1 MHQKAIPFKR
11 GNTIELSMWFG
22 IAPGSGIDSLIGV
35 KPVCR
40 LRPRHAREAVA
51 EFEVHTRPENRLL
64 LTLAAIVNEETRSHR
79 SRPAKKASNA
89 DKRRQRALKPHKAEK
104 AAPNGPAAKKA
115 PARPVIGSVDTK
127 WAGRLTKAEFKK
139 LQAQHGSLAAM
150 ARHFGISQ
158 GTVQATKTK
167 LGL

>member
-64 LTLAAIVNEETRSHR
+64 LTLG
-79 SRPAKKASNA
+79 A
-89 DKRRQRALKPHKAEK
+89 DKCALLKEGDYIFDVLFVREADGYAESSGDVLIEIVRETSRA
-104 AAPNGPAAKKA
+104 
-115 PARPVIGSVDTK
+115 D
-127 WAGRLTKAEFKK
+127 
-139 LQAQHGSLAAM
+139 
-150 ARHFGISQ
+150 
-158 GTVQATKTK
+158 
-167 LGL
+167 

>member
-51 EFEVHTRPENRLL
+51 VS
-64 LTLAAIVNEETRSHR
+64 TRS
-79 SRPAKKASNA
+79 
-89 DKRRQRALKPHKAEK
+89 RAK
-104 AAPNGPAAKKA
+104 AAGPS
-115 PARPVIGSVDTK
+115 R
-127 WAGRLTKAEFKK
+127 
-139 LQAQHGSLAAM
+139 
-150 ARHFGISQ
+150 
-158 GTVQATKTK
+158 
-167 LGL
+167 